1 MTAFREIRGVQQ
13 RRTDACWTGSTSMRA
28 RLRFLD
34 TAQRDR

>member
-1 MTAFREIRGVQQ
+1 MTACREIRGVQQ
-13 RRTDACWTGSTSMRA
+13 RRKTGSTSMRA